1 MQLRASRLLAVGA
14 CLVALAA
21 SSMAAQS
28 LNLGLNLD
36 CGSYQSYTA
45 ADGTLWSADQYY
57 TGGQQL
63 YTSYTVGDTP
73 DSPLFRTARVG
84 YYGDFSYAIPASNGS
99 YKLTLKFSEVQYTV
113 AGQRIFNV

>member
-14 CLVALAA
+14 CLVALVA

-63 YTSYTVGDTP
+63 YTSYTVGSTP

-84 YYGDFSYAIPASNGS
+84 YYGDFSYAIPVSNGS
-99 YKLTLKFSEVQYTV
+99 YKLTLKFSEVQYT
-113 AGQRIFNV
+113 

>member
-21 SSMAAQS
+21 GSVAAQS
-28 LNLGLNLD
+28 LNID
-36 CGSYQSYTA
+36 CSSYQSYTA

-57 TGGQQL
+57 SGGQQL
-63 YTSYTVGDTP
+63 YTSYTVAGTA

-84 YYGDFSYAIPASNGS
+84 YYGDFSYAIAVSRAPTN
-99 YKLTLKFSEVQYTV
+99 
-113 AGQRIFNV
+113 